1 MPAVEGVPTNSP
13 PDVRV
18 TLAGSDP
25 PICDHVIDPAQ
36 HALSVLENG
45 DPIAAEP
52 RSLLVLILIPPEPA
66 PLMKKKTATAERDQ
80 QGVILQLETS
90 RTSIDSS
97 RLADHEPARRAGVS
111 NGVTGVFKGDL

>member
-1 MPAVEGVPTNSP
+1 MCGTQ
-13 PDVRV
+13 
-18 TLAGSDP
+18 LAS
-25 PICDHVIDPAQ
+25 A
-36 HALSVLENG
+36 
-45 DPIAAEP
+45 
-52 RSLLVLILIPPEPA
+52 A

-97 RLADHEPARRAGVS
+97 RLPDHEPARRAGVS